1 MARVANLFE
10 VVSLRW
16 AAAHIAAGCLGGL
29 LVVFV
34 GTAWRRRQEPDE
46 VKAASAPPIQLRS
59 MWTSLRSF
67 DEYARDGVRRAIPL
81 AILMFLFQR
90 DGGRRDA
97 FWTFFAAYI
106 VLLTPGKNQKSLAL
120 VRVGTTLFGVVL
132 LAVVSLV
139 VPDRVLFSFGVV
151 ILFAGI
157 GLSPAY
163 QLVGGGLTTIG
174 SVLLAGAPTGAVG
187 NWAERRLVDTAVG
200 CAVALIATYLLWPR
214 DREVKEPAPAPT

>member
-1 MARVANLFE
+1 
-10 VVSLRW
+10 
-16 AAAHIAAGCLGGL
+16 
-29 LVVFV
+29 
-34 GTAWRRRQEPDE
+34 
-46 VKAASAPPIQLRS
+46 
-59 MWTSLRSF
+59 MWVSLRSF
-67 DEYARDGVRRAIPL
+67 DEHARDGVRRAITL

-90 DGGRRDA
+90 DGGRDA

-106 VLLTPGKNQKSLAL
+106 VHLTPGKNQKSLAL
-120 VRVGTTLFGVVL
+120 VLVGTTLFGVVL

-163 QLVGGGLTTIG
+163 QLIGGGLTTIG
-174 SVLLAGAPTGAVG
+174 SVLLAGAPARAVG

-214 DREVKEPAPAPT
+214 DREVKEPVPEPT